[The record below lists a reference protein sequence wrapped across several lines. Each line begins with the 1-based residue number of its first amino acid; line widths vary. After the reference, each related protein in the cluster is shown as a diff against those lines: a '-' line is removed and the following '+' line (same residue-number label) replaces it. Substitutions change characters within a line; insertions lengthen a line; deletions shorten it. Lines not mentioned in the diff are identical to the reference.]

1 MTVKKQGALGK
12 LFRSAAY
19 RVAKGYLHSWG
30 IGVLI
35 MGIAFKSEN
44 LPGSDAMIALSM
56 AVLGML
62 YFLSGLESL
71 MKRKKY

>member
-12 LFRSAAY
+12 LFHSPAY
-19 RVAKGYLHSWG
+19 RAVKGSLHSWG

-35 MGIAFKSEN
+35 MGIVFKSEN
-44 LPGSDAMIALSM
+44 LPGSDAMVGLSM
-56 AVLGML
+56 AILGML